1 MLASLRN
8 IVQEV
13 NSARSLG
20 EVLTIIVKEVRSA
33 MQAGVCSV
41 YLFDESDQRY
51 VLMATEGLRQES
63 IGNVRLAMREGLV
76 GLVAAREEPLNLE
89 NADKHPNFAYFEET
103 GESPFHS
110 FLGVPIIHHRKVL
123 GVLVLQQETQRRFE
137 SEEEAFVVTV
147 CAQLSG
153 AIAHAEATGALRQL
167 ASTGGDRL
175 REALFRGIPSSPG
188 VGIGRVVLV
197 APTADLNTVPERFA
211 ADTPAEIEVFRTALE
226 SAKDDMRNLS
236 KGLEGKLSSEEIAL
250 FDIYIRMLDDHSLGG
265 EVIAAIVDGQAAQ
278 SAWSS
283 VILKHVRTFR
293 KMDDPYL
300 RERAAD
306 VNDLGRRVLGY
317 LQRNEK
323 NTQPLPRRIILVG
336 EDLSASALADI
347 PIERL
352 VGIVSVKGSSNSHM
366 AIVGRAL
373 GVPTVMGAVDLP
385 WTEMEGHELII
396 DGFSGDVISR
406 ATRRMRRAYLHRQ
419 RQETLLAKDLERLRD
434 IPCVT
439 PDGFPVALWINT
451 GLRQD
456 IALAL
461 KSSAEGVGLYRTEIP
476 FFMRS
481 SFPTE
486 DEQTEIYRE
495 QLQAFAPNPVTMRTL
510 DIGGDKAL
518 PYFPIEEENPFLGWR
533 GIRISLDH
541 PEIFLIQIRAM
552 LRASEGLNNLRIM
565 LPMISS
571 VPELDRAMELID
583 RAYRELMQEEGYNL
597 EKPAIGAMIEVPAAV
612 YQVKEIGRRV
622 DFLSV
627 GTNDLTQYL
636 LAVDR
641 NNPRVADLYH
651 SLHPAVLRALKS
663 IIEQADAVNCQ
674 ISVCGEMAGDP
685 LAVVILMGLGYDH
698 LSMSANS
705 LLKVKSMLSQVSKA
719 EAQSLAKRA
728 LRMSD
733 AGSVTLLLSDALSR
747 PELVKLYRPAELD
760 EKAGFS
766 DSSSSPKPIK

>member
-13 NSARSLG
+13 NSARNLG
-20 EVLTIIVKEVRSA
+20 QVLSIIVKEVSTA

-51 VLMATEGLRQES
+51 VLMASKGLRGES
-63 IGNVRLAMREGLV
+63 IGKVRLAMREGLV

-123 GVLVLQQETQRRFE
+123 GVLVLQEESQRKFGD
-137 SEEEAFVVTV
+137 EEEAFVVTV

-167 ASTGGDRL
+167 ASAGRGKS
-175 REALFRGIPSSPG
+175 REAVFQGIPSSPG

-197 APTADLNTVPERFA
+197 SDAADLAAVPERFVT
-211 ADTPAEIEVFRTALE
+211 DTSAEIEIFRTALE
-226 SAKDDMRNLS
+226 SAKEDMRNLGE
-236 KGLEGKLSSEEIAL
+236 GLESKLSSEEMAL
-250 FDIYIRMLDDHSLGG
+250 FEVYIRMLDDRSLGG
-265 EVIAAIVDGQAAQ
+265 EVIAAIIAGQAAQ

-283 VILKHVRTFR
+283 VILKHVRTFQ

-306 VNDLGRRVLGY
+306 VNDLGKRVLGY
-317 LQRNEK
+317 LQRNQK
-323 NTQPLPRRIILVG
+323 KSLPLPRRIILVG

-347 PIERL
+347 PVSRL

-385 WTEMEGHELII
+385 WAEMEGHELII

-406 ATRRMRRAYLHRQ
+406 ASRSMRRVYLERQ
-419 RQETLLAKDLERLRD
+419 REEKQLAKDLEKLRD

-439 PDGFPVALWINT
+439 PDGVPLSLWMNT

-456 IALAL
+456 IAIAL
-461 KSSAEGVGLYRTEIP
+461 KSSAQGVGLYRTEIP
-476 FFMRS
+476 FLMRS

-486 DEQTEIYRE
+486 DEQTVIYRE
-495 QLQAFAPNPVTMRTL
+495 QLQGFAPQPVTMRTL
-510 DIGGDKAL
+510 DIGGDKDL

-541 PEIFLIQIRAM
+541 PEIFLAQIRAM

-571 VPELDRAMELID
+571 VPELDRALELID
-583 RAYRELMQEEGYNL
+583 RAYNELLEEEGYSIQR
-597 EKPAIGAMIEVPAAV
+597 PQVGAMIEVPAAV
-612 YQVKEIGRRV
+612 YQVKELGRKV

-641 NNPRVADLYH
+641 NNPRVANLYH
-651 SLHPAVLRALKS
+651 ALHPSVLRALK
-663 IIEQADAVNCQ
+663 IIHEQATAVNCQ
-674 ISVCGEMAGDP
+674 ISVCGEGAGDP
-685 LAVVILMGLGYDH
+685 LGAVVLLGLGYEN

-705 LLKVKSMLSQVSKA
+705 LLKVKSMLNQVSKS
-719 EAQSLAKRA
+719 EARILAKRA

-733 AGSVTLLLSDALSR
+733 ASSVSVFLSDALNR
-747 PELVKLYRPAELD
+747 PELSKLYRPVLAD
-760 EKAGFS
+760 KS
-766 DSSSSPKPIK
+766 

>member
-20 EVLTIIVKEVRSA
+20 QVLSIIVKEVRSA

-51 VLMATEGLRQES
+51 VLMASEGLRSES
-63 IGNVRLAMREGLV
+63 IGKVRLAMREGLV

-103 GESPFHS
+103 GESPYHS

-123 GVLVLQQETQRRFE
+123 GVLVLQQETLRKFGD
-137 SEEEAFVVTV
+137 EEEAFVVTV

-153 AIAHAEATGALRQL
+153 AIAHAEATGALRKL
-167 ASTGGDRL
+167 ASAGRGKS

-197 APTADLNTVPERFA
+197 SDTADLASVPERFA
-211 ADTPAEIEVFRTALE
+211 EDSAAEIEIFRTALK
-226 SAKDDMRNLS
+226 SAKEDMRNLGE
-236 KGLEGKLSSEEIAL
+236 GLESKLSSEEMAL
-250 FDIYIRMLDDHSLGG
+250 FEVYIRMLDDRSLGG
-265 EVIAAIVDGQAAQ
+265 EVIAAIIAGQAAQ

-283 VILKHVRTFR
+283 VILKHVRTFQ

-306 VNDLGRRVLGY
+306 VNDLGKRVLGY

-323 NTQPLPRRIILVG
+323 KSQSLPRRIILVG

-347 PIERL
+347 PVNQL

-385 WTEMEGHELII
+385 WAELEGHELII

-406 ATRRMRRAYLHRQ
+406 ASRSLRRLYVQRQ
-419 RQETLLAKDLERLRD
+419 REEKQLAKDLEKLRD

-439 PDGFPVALWINT
+439 PDGVTLSLWMNT

-456 IALAL
+456 IAISL

-476 FFMRS
+476 FLMRS

-486 DEQTEIYRE
+486 DEQTVIYRE
-495 QLQAFAPNPVTMRTL
+495 QLQAFAPQPVTMRTL
-510 DIGGDKAL
+510 DIGGDKDL

-541 PEIFLIQIRAM
+541 PEIFLAQIRAM

-571 VPELDRAMELID
+571 VPELDRALELID
-583 RAYRELMQEEGYNL
+583 RAYDELLQEEGYSIQRP
-597 EKPAIGAMIEVPAAV
+597 EVGAMIEVPAAV
-612 YQVKEIGRRV
+612 YQVKELGRRV
-622 DFLSV
+622 NFLSV

-641 NNPRVADLYH
+641 NNPRVANLYH
-651 SLHPAVLRALKS
+651 TLHPSVLRALK
-663 IIEQADAVNCQ
+663 IIHEQATSVNCQ
-674 ISVCGEMAGDP
+674 ISVCGEVAGDP
-685 LAVVILMGLGYDH
+685 LGAVVLLGLGYEN
-698 LSMSANS
+698 LSMSANG
-705 LLKVKSMLSQVSKA
+705 LLKVKSMLNQVSRT
-719 EAQSLAKRA
+719 EARSLAKRA

-733 AGSVTLLLSDALSR
+733 AASVSVFLSDALNR
-747 PELVKLYRPAELD
+747 PELSKLYRPVLV
-760 EKAGFS
+760 EK
-766 DSSSSPKPIK
+766 P

>member
-1 MLASLRN
+1 VLASLRN

-20 EVLTIIVKEVRSA
+20 QVLSIIVKEVRSA

-51 VLMATEGLRQES
+51 VLMASEGLRIES
-63 IGNVRLAMREGLV
+63 IGKIRLAMREGLV
-76 GLVAAREEPLNLE
+76 GLVAAKEEPLNLE

-123 GVLVLQQETQRRFE
+123 GVLVLQQETQRKFGD
-137 SEEEAFVVTV
+137 EEEAFVVTV

-167 ASTGGDRL
+167 ASAGRGKS

-197 APTADLNTVPERFA
+197 SDSADLASVPERFA
-211 ADTPAEIEVFRTALE
+211 KDSNAEIEIFRIALE
-226 SAKDDMRNLS
+226 SAKQDMRNLGE
-236 KGLEGKLSSEEIAL
+236 GLESKLSSEEMAL
-250 FDIYIRMLDDHSLGG
+250 FEVYIRMLDDRSLGG
-265 EVIAAIVDGQAAQ
+265 EVIAAIIAGQAAQ

-283 VILKHVRTFR
+283 VILKHVRTFQ

-306 VNDLGRRVLGY
+306 VNDLGKRVLGY

-323 NTQPLPRRIILVG
+323 KSLPLPRRIILVG

-347 PIERL
+347 PVSQL

-385 WTEMEGHELII
+385 WAELEGHELII

-406 ATRRMRRAYLHRQ
+406 ASRSMRRVYLQRQ
-419 RQETLLAKDLERLRD
+419 REERQLAKDLEKLRD

-439 PDGFPVALWINT
+439 PDGTALSLWMNT

-456 IALAL
+456 IAIAL

-476 FFMRS
+476 FLMRS

-486 DEQTEIYRE
+486 DEQTVIYRE
-495 QLQAFAPNPVTMRTL
+495 QLQAFAPQPVTMRTL
-510 DIGGDKAL
+510 DIGGDKDL

-541 PEIFLIQIRAM
+541 PEIFLAQIRAM
-552 LRASEGLNNLRIM
+552 LRASEGLNNVRIM

-571 VPELDRAMELID
+571 VEELDRALELID
-583 RAYRELMQEEGYNL
+583 RAYDELLQEEGYSI
-597 EKPAIGAMIEVPAAV
+597 ERPAVGAMIEVPAAV
-612 YQVKEIGRRV
+612 YQVKELGRRV

-641 NNPRVADLYH
+641 NNPRVANLYQAM
-651 SLHPAVLRALKS
+651 HPSVLRALK
-663 IIEQADAVNCQ
+663 IIHEQALSVNCQ
-674 ISVCGEMAGDP
+674 VSVCGEVAGDP
-685 LAVVILMGLGYDH
+685 LGAVVLLGLGYEN

-705 LLKVKSMLSQVSKA
+705 LLKVKSMLNQVSKS
-719 EAQSLAKRA
+719 EARSLARRA

-733 AGSVTLLLSDALSR
+733 ASSVSVFLSDALNR
-747 PELVKLYRPAELD
+747 PELSKLYRPVMV
-760 EKAGFS
+760 EKA
-766 DSSSSPKPIK
+766 

>member
-20 EVLTIIVKEVRSA
+20 EVLSIIVKEVRAA
-33 MQAGVCSV
+33 MQADVCSV

-51 VLMATEGLRQES
+51 VLMASEGLRSES
-63 IGNVRLAMREGLV
+63 IGKVRLGMRKGLV
-76 GLVAAREEPLNLE
+76 GLVAAKEEPLNLE

-103 GESPFHS
+103 GESPYHS

-123 GVLVLQQETQRRFE
+123 GVLALQKETLRKFGD
-137 SEEEAFVVTV
+137 EEEAFAVTV

-167 ASTGGDRL
+167 ASAGRGKS
-175 REALFRGIPSSPG
+175 REAVFRGIPSSPG

-197 APTADLNTVPERFA
+197 SDTADLASVPERFA
-211 ADTPAEIEVFRTALE
+211 EDTTAEIGIFRTALKA
-226 SAKDDMRNLS
+226 AKEDMRNLGE
-236 KGLEGKLSSEEIAL
+236 GLESKLSSEEMAL
-250 FDIYIRMLDDHSLGG
+250 FEVYIRMLDDRSLGG
-265 EVIAAIVDGQAAQ
+265 EVIAAIIAGQAAQ

-283 VILKHVRTFR
+283 VILKHVRTFQ

-306 VNDLGRRVLGY
+306 VNDLGKRVLGY

-323 NTQPLPRRIILVG
+323 KSLPLPRRIILVG

-347 PIERL
+347 PVNQL
-352 VGIVSVKGSSNSHM
+352 VGVVSVKGSSNSHM

-385 WTEMEGHELII
+385 WAELEGHELII

-406 ATRRMRRAYLHRQ
+406 ASRSMRRLYVQRQ
-419 RQETLLAKDLERLRD
+419 REEKQLAKDLEKLRD
-434 IPCVT
+434 IPCIT
-439 PDGFPVALWINT
+439 PDGVPLSLWMNT

-456 IALAL
+456 IAISL

-476 FFMRS
+476 FLMRS

-486 DEQTEIYRE
+486 DEQTVIYRE
-495 QLQAFAPNPVTMRTL
+495 QLQAFAPQPVTMRTL
-510 DIGGDKAL
+510 DIGGDKDL

-541 PEIFLIQIRAM
+541 PEIFLAQIRAM

-571 VPELDRAMELID
+571 VPELDRALELID
-583 RAYRELMQEEGYNL
+583 RAYDELLQEEGYSIQRP
-597 EKPAIGAMIEVPAAV
+597 EVGAMIEVPAAV
-612 YQVKEIGRRV
+612 YQVKELGRRV
-622 DFLSV
+622 NFLSV

-641 NNPRVADLYH
+641 NNPRVANLYH
-651 SLHPAVLRALKS
+651 ALHPSVLRALKA
-663 IIEQADAVNCQ
+663 IHEQATSVNCQ
-674 ISVCGEMAGDP
+674 ISVCGEVAGDP
-685 LAVVILMGLGYDH
+685 LGAVVLLGLGYEN
-698 LSMSANS
+698 LSMSANG
-705 LLKVKSMLSQVSKA
+705 LLKVKSMLNQVSKA
-719 EAQSLAKRA
+719 EARTLARRA

-733 AGSVTLLLSDALSR
+733 TSSVSVFLSDALNR
-747 PELVKLYRPAELD
+747 PELSKLYRPVLVD
-760 EKAGFS
+760 
-766 DSSSSPKPIK
+766 

>member
-20 EVLTIIVKEVRSA
+20 QVLSIIVKEVRSA

-51 VLMATEGLRQES
+51 VLMASEGLRSES
-63 IGNVRLAMREGLV
+63 IGKVRLAMREGLV
-76 GLVAAREEPLNLE
+76 GLVAAKEEPLNLE

-103 GESPFHS
+103 GESPYHS

-123 GVLVLQQETQRRFE
+123 GVLVLQQETLRKFGD
-137 SEEEAFVVTV
+137 EEEAFVVTV

-167 ASTGGDRL
+167 ASAGRGKS

-197 APTADLNTVPERFA
+197 SDTADLASVPERFA
-211 ADTPAEIEVFRTALE
+211 EDSAAEIEIFRTALK
-226 SAKDDMRNLS
+226 SAKEDMRNLGE
-236 KGLEGKLSSEEIAL
+236 GLESKLSSEEMAL
-250 FDIYIRMLDDHSLGG
+250 FEVYIRMLDDRSLGG
-265 EVIAAIVDGQAAQ
+265 EVIAAIIAGQAAQ

-283 VILKHVRTFR
+283 VILKHVRTFQ

-306 VNDLGRRVLGY
+306 VNDLGKRVLGY

-323 NTQPLPRRIILVG
+323 KSLPLPRRIILVG

-347 PIERL
+347 PVSQL

-366 AIVGRAL
+366 AIVARAL

-385 WTEMEGHELII
+385 WAELEGHELII

-406 ATRRMRRAYLHRQ
+406 ASRTMRRVYVQRQ
-419 RQETLLAKDLERLRD
+419 REERQLAKDLEKLRD
-434 IPCVT
+434 IPCIT
-439 PDGFPVALWINT
+439 PDGMPLSLWMNT

-456 IALAL
+456 IAIAL

-476 FFMRS
+476 FLMRS

-486 DEQTEIYRE
+486 DEQTAIYRE
-495 QLQAFAPNPVTMRTL
+495 QLQAFAPKPVTMRTL
-510 DIGGDKAL
+510 DIGGDKDL

-541 PEIFLIQIRAM
+541 PEIFLVQIRAM

-571 VPELDRAMELID
+571 VPELDRAIELID
-583 RAYRELMQEEGYNL
+583 RAYDELSQEEGYSIQRP
-597 EKPAIGAMIEVPAAV
+597 EVGAMIEVPAAV
-612 YQVKEIGRRV
+612 YQVKELGRRV
-622 DFLSV
+622 SFLSV

-641 NNPRVADLYH
+641 NNPRVANLYH
-651 SLHPAVLRALKS
+651 ALHPSVLRALK
-663 IIEQADAVNCQ
+663 IIHEQATSVNCQ
-674 ISVCGEMAGDP
+674 ISVCGEVAGDP
-685 LAVVILMGLGYDH
+685 LGAVVLLGLGYEN
-698 LSMSANS
+698 LSMSANG
-705 LLKVKSMLSQVSKA
+705 LLKVKSMLNQVSKE
-719 EAQSLAKRA
+719 EARTLAKRA

-733 AGSVTLLLSDALSR
+733 ANSVSVFLSDALNR
-747 PELVKLYRPAELD
+747 PELSKLYRPVMT
-760 EKAGFS
+760 EKS
-766 DSSSSPKPIK
+766 